1 MTLYEMLRT
10 PGIICTNLILKDQPS
25 WMPASIPTQYVIND
39 EGEIWTIDSKQA
51 ILEQDGRLRVFFL
64 GEELNSET
72 LGEIK
77 IDGNLVWY
85 KKYHFF
91 EKWCYFAEKDGVLR
105 EAISHED
112 IATIEKLR

>member
-1 MTLYEMLRT
+1 M
-10 PGIICTNLILKDQPS
+10 
-25 WMPASIPTQYVIND
+25 
-39 EGEIWTIDSKQA
+39 
-51 ILEQDGRLRVFFL
+51 
-64 GEELNSET
+64 GEELNPET